1 MEQPKV
7 STRFI
12 YVSFH
17 IKQVLINS
25 IGLIADGSDYM
36 KVLPTQLTFQPGETE
51 LCRQIIIIDDVVLE
65 ENEMFFVVLS
75 TTDQAV
81 LLNPSSAT
89 VTILNND
96 SESSPTKNIQ
106 PIATRNSKASIKI
119 FVQVWLWSLSRL
131 HIQYRKY
138 WMKQ

>member
-7 STRFI
+7 SNRFI
-12 YVSFH
+12 YVCFH
-17 IKQVLINS
+17 IKQILINS
-25 IGLIADGSDYM
+25 IGFIADGSDYM
-36 KVLPTQLTFQPGETE
+36 EVLPTQLTFQSGETE

-96 SESSPTKNIQ
+96 SES
-106 PIATRNSKASIKI
+106 R
-119 FVQVWLWSLSRL
+119 
-131 HIQYRKY
+131 
-138 WMKQ
+138 